1 VTPDEYLQDVGYR
14 LIDLPWSM
22 RRDLL
27 AELRSHLDEL
37 PAETDLRS
45 RLGAPEQ
52 YAADLRAAAGLERRR
67 GVIAFI
73 RARRPRNLIL
83 AVATLTVA
91 GLVIGVVVWIQS
103 YQPLA
108 FAGATYLPA
117 DTKGSPAGDSEYVV
131 YREGRSFRFGI
142 TIQNTGRF
150 TVRVLGVAYPAVF
163 PFSARLLMSTPA
175 PPSKLHV
182 FPGPLAAFHPFDL
195 HPGEISSLILKGVY
209 ACHSGEGPGNSWTL
223 DPVPVRYS
231 FLWRTA
237 TTSIPLHSRLA
248 ITLPDGCDIPG
259 GTP

>member
-52 YAADLRAAAGLERRR
+52 YAA
-67 GVIAFI
+67 
-73 RARRPRNLIL
+73 
-83 AVATLTVA
+83 
-91 GLVIGVVVWIQS
+91 
-103 YQPLA
+103 
-108 FAGATYLPA
+108 YLPA